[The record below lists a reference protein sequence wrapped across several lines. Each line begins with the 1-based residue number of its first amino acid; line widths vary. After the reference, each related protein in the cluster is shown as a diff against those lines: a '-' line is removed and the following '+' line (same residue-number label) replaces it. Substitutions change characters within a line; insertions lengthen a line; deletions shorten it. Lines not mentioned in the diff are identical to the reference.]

1 MNIIDIENSNDFQKE
16 FYEYSRQFNLAGNEL
31 VEYMIDTA
39 EIHKLDMN
47 FFAVVYLY
55 RQCLE
60 LILKSIAFK
69 YISDEHQR
77 KSFITTVRHNLI
89 NCFEEIINLNGEVF
103 DKSKEEIEWLYN
115 YPTYISNIGAQSD
128 LFRYSFNN
136 KMEICFNKQTHIN
149 LIALYENMNTAYSI
163 LTHALNNVMLEI
175 GTINNES
182 KLIIEGG
189 EYCVQIVVGC
199 KYN

>member
-1 MNIIDIENSNDFQKE
+1 
-16 FYEYSRQFNLAGNEL
+16 
-31 VEYMIDTA
+31 
-39 EIHKLDMN
+39 
-47 FFAVVYLY
+47 
-55 RQCLE
+55 
-60 LILKSIAFK
+60 
-69 YISDEHQR
+69 
-77 KSFITTVRHNLI
+77 
-89 NCFEEIINLNGEVF
+89 
-103 DKSKEEIEWLYN
+103 
-115 YPTYISNIGAQSD
+115 
-128 LFRYSFNN
+128 
-136 KMEICFNKQTHIN
+136 MEICFNKQTHIN